1 MEFYETTEGRL
12 GLRDIPPVLADL
24 LRQIPHSGDR
34 DSDEVEERFFPSP
47 SHDPDEEGLR
57 DDWRAHVEPELHGAF
72 QSARLVVEADL
83 RGMKE
88 EDDGFAMEFSKGHA
102 EAWLNALNQ
111 ARLALVT
118 QHRFSED
125 QLAGPRP
132 DRIRNERDL
141 ALLQLTLYEYVQH
154 WLVEVLEP

>member
-34 DSDEVEERFFPSP
+34 DSDEVEERFFPHP
-47 SHDPDEEGLR
+47 SDDPDEEDLR
-57 DDWRAHVEPELHGAF
+57 DDWRAHVEPELHGIF
-72 QSARLVVEADL
+72 QSARVLVEADL

-88 EDDGFAMEFSKGHA
+88 EEDAFALEFSKGHA
-102 EAWLNALNQ
+102 DSWLNALNQ

-118 QHRFSED
+118 QHRFSEEE
-125 QLAGPRP
+125 LSSPRP
-132 DRIRNERDL
+132 AMIRNERDFV
-141 ALLQLTLYEYVQH
+141 LLQLTLYEYIQH